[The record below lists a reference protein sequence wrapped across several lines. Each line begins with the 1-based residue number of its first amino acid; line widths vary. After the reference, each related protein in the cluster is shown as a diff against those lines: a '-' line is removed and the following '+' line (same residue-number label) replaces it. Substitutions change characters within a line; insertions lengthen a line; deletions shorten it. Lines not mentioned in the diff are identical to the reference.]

1 MSKYI
6 YNLLWSQSQNV
17 KKADQSWLNF
27 LFKTNTFVN
36 WQKYI
41 FLFMLLAKIRQ
52 SLVIL
57 PVNFLVGYNV
67 SVNSRG
73 KQNRR
78 KDYGCKYRK
87 YNMVVKF

>member
-1 MSKYI
+1 
-6 YNLLWSQSQNV
+6 
-17 KKADQSWLNF
+17 
-27 LFKTNTFVN
+27 
-36 WQKYI
+36 
-41 FLFMLLAKIRQ
+41 MLLAKIRQ